1 MPAQYVRC
9 VGGLCTGRAARGL
22 HSLHIHCGCVC
33 PLCACSLCV
42 AVLSWGV
49 IMYLR
54 TGWMVGT
61 AGVIQSIVI
70 VILCSTVTTL
80 TTLSLSAICTN
91 GEVQGGGPYF
101 LISRA
106 LGPEYGGAVGI
117 MFYIANTVVLAVRR
131 LLCVCEV

>member
-1 MPAQYVRC
+1 
-9 VGGLCTGRAARGL
+9 
-22 HSLHIHCGCVC
+22 
-33 PLCACSLCV
+33 
-42 AVLSWGV
+42 
-49 IMYLR
+49 MYLR